1 MSGPRYLTPTR
12 GMLGQGNDQVRSMRA
27 LHVFEGFFVAVL
39 LGIFS
44 YFVLD
49 ARITIFFH
57 HLVMSHV
64 MLHKYVSHI
73 PDFLFQIVLA
83 MTIFCWTA
91 LSVWFARG
99 IQNVH
104 TRFMQ
109 LCGVSVPLAYMAKTV
124 LQYTFGRA
132 DPTMWLLHP
141 HLTGF
146 HWFHGGAGYT
156 SFPSGHMTVFVALA
170 AVLWLQYPRYRKL
183 YVTGVGLL
191 GAALV
196 ATNYHFVSD
205 VVAGTYLGILIC
217 YICDFGLVVASESYR
232 APRSVVS
239 VGD

>member
-1 MSGPRYLTPTR
+1 MSGPGYPTPTR
-12 GMLGQGNDQVRSMRA
+12 GMPEQDNDQEGSMRA

-49 ARITIFFH
+49 ARITTFFH
-57 HLVMSHV
+57 HLVVAHA

-73 PDFLFQIVLA
+73 PDLLFPVVLA

-91 LSVWFARG
+91 LSVLVARG

-109 LCGVSVPLAYMAKTV
+109 LCGVSVPLAYVAKTI
-124 LQYTFGRA
+124 LQYAFGRA
-132 DPTMWLLHP
+132 DPRMWLLHP

-146 HWFHGGAGYT
+146 HWFHGGSGYT

-170 AVLWLQYPRYRKL
+170 AVLWLQYPRYRTL
-183 YVTGVGLL
+183 YVAGVGLL

-205 VVAGTYLGILIC
+205 VVAGTYLGVLVC
-217 YICDFGLVVASESYR
+217 YICDFGLVATSESYR
-232 APRSVVS
+232 TPGSAVS